1 MSEATLLQKANALR
15 EKSGKEPGAVEI
27 VTTLCEFLQS
37 ESAPDKNGTMVN
49 SQVQRCPKGNLC
61 SIIFNG
67 ERGLLKFRDKAG
79 YSNPLNHIKKCCFS
93 DDKSIMIDAY
103 WEAKVG
109 TKIQSSLGGSFQVP
123 TKSPGASI
131 IRTKKDH
138 ELFDWVEMIVMKNWA
153 ACCVEDSLY
162 QSKMKHDNKF
172 SIKTVRAVIIA
183 MTCAVEVKLA
193 AEMKAAGK
201 GEMVDCSQ
209 CMDLVHTSLAY
220 FSQTW
225 RHVSTLMRGQC

>member
-49 SQVQRCPKGNLC
+49 SQVRRCPKGNLC

-109 TKIQSSLGGSFQVP
+109 TKIQSSLGGSF
-123 TKSPGASI
+123 
-131 IRTKKDH
+131 
-138 ELFDWVEMIVMKNWA
+138 
-153 ACCVEDSLY
+153 
-162 QSKMKHDNKF
+162 
-172 SIKTVRAVIIA
+172 
-183 MTCAVEVKLA
+183 
-193 AEMKAAGK
+193 
-201 GEMVDCSQ
+201 
-209 CMDLVHTSLAY
+209 
-220 FSQTW
+220 
-225 RHVSTLMRGQC
+225 